1 MCSFENGMMPL
12 DAVQLQGSLSGE
24 IEDHCLR
31 ELLDKASL
39 PDKTC
44 LLTVSSPHT
53 AAWLSVIPSFWLNLH
68 LDPAEFQTGIKWWL
82 GIAITDSP
90 LCPFFPSLALAP
102 LGHHASTEE
111 MLSLVTTDTSMFP

>member
-1 MCSFENGMMPL
+1 MCSFENEMIPL

-44 LLTVSSPHT
+44 LLTVSSPHA

-82 GIAITDSP
+82 GIAITDNP
-90 LCPFFPSLALAP
+90 LALSSHPHALAP
-102 LGHHASTEE
+102 LGHHT
-111 MLSLVTTDTSMFP
+111 LTGD